1 MIVNNKIY
9 LFVFTALVTS
19 ACASGYGP
27 PHRGERRGGPSG
39 HPESR
44 LILSSSDRIQLQLT
58 NTALKLKLTLEQQQ
72 LWYQY
77 ESKVR
82 LLLMDDRRIEQR
94 KISQSNAV
102 KKINRKVDDASNYFI
117 DMQDIAKAAREF
129 YDSLN
134 YGQKQV
140 ADTELPKTFPT
151 LKLDMESGL
160 DTRDSEKPDDTMY
173 GPGNAGGPNGG
184 GRPGGMS
191 RPGDDIGRF

>member
-1 MIVNNKIY
+1 
-9 LFVFTALVTS
+9 
-19 ACASGYGP
+19 
-27 PHRGERRGGPSG
+27 
-39 HPESR
+39 
-44 LILSSSDRIQLQLT
+44 
-58 NTALKLKLTLEQQQ
+58 
-72 LWYQY
+72 
-77 ESKVR
+77 
-82 LLLMDDRRIEQR
+82 
-94 KISQSNAV
+94 
-102 KKINRKVDDASNYFI
+102 
-117 DMQDIAKAAREF
+117 MQDIAKAAREF